1 MGRAAGLPIRTPD
14 QRLRVF
20 VSSTLKELEPER
32 RAARGAIE
40 RLRLAPVMFE
50 LGARPHPP
58 QQLYRAYLDQ
68 SDVFVGI
75 YWEHYG
81 WIAPGEEVSGLEDEY
96 LLAPPDMPKL
106 IYLKQPAQRE
116 ERLDELLGRI
126 RDDDTASY
134 TPFSSSEQLADLI
147 TADLATLLAERFDAS
162 RAASVGHGALGG
174 AAGAP
179 GAPGASAIPGLSAA
193 SGSSIGEA
201 DAGTSGTDHIPVPYT
216 EAVGRDREVAT
227 LLDWLSHGAE
237 RVVTLV
243 GPGGIGK
250 SRLAIE
256 VARSAGEPFD
266 RVTFVALE
274 HVLDPADVLPAI
286 ARELGVRDTG
296 DQPLSRQLGAARA
309 GRRDL
314 IVLDSFEQ
322 VISAAGDVMA
332 LLNDLP
338 DATFLVTSR
347 ARLRVRGER
356 VFDVEPL
363 GLPPDPARASL
374 EAISTADA
382 VRLFVTRARAADPR
396 FELTDEN
403 ADGVA
408 RICLALEGV
417 PLAIELAAARIR
429 ALTPAAMLGRLDKM
443 LPLLVTAARDIPERQ
458 RTIQATVEWSIDL
471 LSPEARALFVRLGV
485 FAGDFSLDAVESVT
499 ARAPWAGDLLGALL
513 ELVDG
518 SLLRQHDD
526 AGVPLF
532 SMLVPVR
539 EIASARFTAEPDAA
553 AVRRAHGEHY
563 LRLAAE
569 VEPLLEGST
578 QSSALQR
585 LDAERD
591 NIRAA
596 FRHLISVRMVDP
608 VARAVW
614 RLFLYWWI
622 RSQLTEAKA
631 WMEDILHADVPLRD
645 HTRAIAMGFTSWVAL
660 SQPGPEV
667 DSGPIEWSLALFHAV
682 GDPLGESG
690 ALTALSIACAA
701 STPPDLERADKLQRR
716 ALELVSADEHPT
728 FAALFK
734 DAFGALTLL
743 RGDVDGAIG
752 IYEEVLED
760 ARRSGDVFV
769 ESITLAN
776 SGWARLARGEARPD
790 LFSRNLELSLQLS
803 NDDGIAYA
811 LEGLAACAAVA
822 GDVDRVGVLLG
833 AADTVRVRTGLVGQR
848 SNPTYRPFVERIL
861 ASDGA
866 AAFEAARAR
875 GRGMSRRAAET
886 RTSKG

>member
-1 MGRAAGLPIRTPD
+1 M
-14 QRLRVF
+14 
-20 VSSTLKELEPER
+20 
-32 RAARGAIE
+32 
-40 RLRLAPVMFE
+40 
-50 LGARPHPP
+50 
-58 QQLYRAYLDQ
+58 
-68 SDVFVGI
+68 
-75 YWEHYG
+75 
-81 WIAPGEEVSGLEDEY
+81 
-96 LLAPPDMPKL
+96 
-106 IYLKQPAQRE
+106 
-116 ERLDELLGRI
+116 
-126 RDDDTASY
+126 
-134 TPFSSSEQLADLI
+134 
-147 TADLATLLAERFDAS
+147 
-162 RAASVGHGALGG
+162 
-174 AAGAP
+174 
-179 GAPGASAIPGLSAA
+179 
-193 SGSSIGEA
+193 
-201 DAGTSGTDHIPVPYT
+201 
-216 EAVGRDREVAT
+216 
-227 LLDWLSHGAE
+227 
-237 RVVTLV
+237 VTLV
-243 GPGGIGK
+243 GSGGIGK

-256 VARSAGEPFD
+256 VARSAGAPFD

-274 HVLDPADVLPAI
+274 YVLDPADVLPAL

-296 DQPLSRQLGAARA
+296 DQPLSRQLGIARA

-322 VISAAGDVMA
+322 VISAASDVAA

-374 EAISTADA
+374 EAISASDA
-382 VRLFVTRARAADPR
+382 VRLFMTRARAADPR

-403 ADGVA
+403 ADGIA

-429 ALTPAAMLGRLDKM
+429 ALTPSAMLGRLDKM

-471 LSPEARALFVRLGV
+471 LSHEARALFVRLGV
-485 FAGDFSLDAVESVT
+485 FAGDFSLDAVEAVT

-539 EIASARFTAEPDAA
+539 EIASARFSQEPDAA

-569 VEPLLEGST
+569 VEPLLQGST
-578 QSSALQR
+578 QPGALQR
-585 LDAERD
+585 LEAERD

-596 FRHLISVRMVDP
+596 FRHLISIRMVDP

-631 WMEDILHADVPLRD
+631 WMEDVLHSGVPLRD
-645 HTRAIAMGFTSWVAL
+645 HTRAIALGFTSWVAL

-667 DSGPIEWSLALFHAV
+667 DPGPIEWSLALFHAV
-682 GDPLGESG
+682 GDRLGESG

-701 STPPDLERADKLQRR
+701 SIPPDLERADKLQRR
-716 ALELVSADEHPT
+716 ALELVSAREHPT

-743 RGDVDGAIG
+743 RGDVDGAIR

-790 LFSRNLELSLQLS
+790 LFSRNLELSLQLG

-811 LEGLAACAAVA
+811 LEGLAACAAAA

-833 AADTVRVRTGLVGQR
+833 VADTVRQRTGLVGQR

-866 AAFEAARAR
+866 AEFEAARAR
-875 GRGMSRRAAET
+875 GRGMSRRAALDLALQPIGPVEPVEPT
-886 RTSKG
+886 PPVEPVERAERTPPAEPPGRTPSVEPVTS